1 MIMNKKT
8 FKNFGEL
15 DEFIQENTGDR
26 ITNVKQMD
34 NGNLVAE
41 YERIKRRIR
50 HSFKNYCERDY
61 QETKSEFFDD
71 LDELNEFLSTNDYR
85 KDYRIAYIKQL
96 LSGTIIIGYRKI
108 KPRIFT
114 EYVKDD
120 SLNWDG
126 ELQGCI

>member
-1 MIMNKKT
+1 MNKKT

-15 DEFIQENTGDR
+15 DEFIQENTDDR
-26 ITNVKQMD
+26 ITHVKQID

-50 HSFKNYCERDY
+50 HSFKNYYERDY
-61 QETKSEFFDD
+61 QETKSEFFDN

>member
-1 MIMNKKT
+1 MNKKT

-15 DEFIQENTGDR
+15 DEFIQDNTGDR

-50 HSFKNYCERDY
+50 HSFKNYYERDY

-108 KPRIFT
+108 KPR
-114 EYVKDD
+114 
-120 SLNWDG
+120 
-126 ELQGCI
+126 